1 MPLVHKIT
9 EFYKIVYLL
18 SAKIPKKDRFGIF
31 LKIENLCLE
40 TLTLIIAASLEIK
53 NRKLIL
59 LKPARIKI
67 ETLKRLFRIV
77 NDLKIMENKN
87 YIALELSLQ
96 EISKM
101 TNGWIKYLNNQ

>member
-1 MPLVHKIT
+1 MPLVHKIC
-9 EFYKIVYLL
+9 EFYKIIYLL

-40 TLTLIIAASLEIK
+40 ILNLAIAAAIETKID
-53 NRKLIL
+53 KLSL

-67 ETLKRLFRIV
+67 EILKRLFRIAY
-77 NDLKIMENKN
+77 DLKIIESKK
-87 YIALELSLQ
+87 YISIELGLQ

-101 TNGWIKYLNNQ
+101 ANGWIKYLG

>member
-9 EFYKIVYLL
+9 EFYKMIYLL

-40 TLTLIIAASLEIK
+40 ILNSAIAAAVEIK
-53 NRKLIL
+53 INKLPL
-59 LKPARIKI
+59 LKHARIKI
-67 ETLKRLFRIV
+67 EILKRLFRV
-77 NDLKIMENKN
+77 VYDLKIIESKK
-87 YIALELSLQ
+87 YINIELDLQ

-101 TNGWIKYLNNQ
+101 TNGWIKYLNG